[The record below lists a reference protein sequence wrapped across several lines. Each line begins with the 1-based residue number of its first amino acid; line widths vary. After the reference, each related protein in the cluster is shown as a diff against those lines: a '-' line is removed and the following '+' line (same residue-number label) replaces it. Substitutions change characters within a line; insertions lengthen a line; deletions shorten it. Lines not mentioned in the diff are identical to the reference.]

1 MPTIDDLNAAFAQLE
16 RGAPTEIA
24 DVPGP
29 TTSNVELVHALARTN
44 RRPRRALTAIGGA
57 VAVAAT
63 VTAIVTASSIGHGRH
78 SPTAGAN
85 SISAAGSPS
94 VSASSASS
102 ASSAPLPLLATPHFA
117 AHTLPAGLSVYTD
130 YATPL
135 LQQVDLSRTGDSA
148 AVDLLFSNASNWQ
161 PTIPADAVA
170 VSVNGVPG
178 YYSPAFDLSK
188 APAGGEIPAGI
199 APGIVWQPAA
209 GYWAFATQLGTF
221 GDGHTQLSQQ
231 EFVATATAVYSD
243 GPWSATVSPVKFGY
257 LPVGLVLFDAGI
269 IYRGP
274 GDVDVRFDLG
284 LPSGDSRGSLSIEIE
299 TTSIHDPG
307 DNPVNGF
314 SGSYDPTLVRVS
326 NGKVEISLGGSAD
339 APITT
344 AEATQILQSVTVA
357 ANLKSTAGWFPL
369 ATALP

>member
-1 MPTIDDLNAAFAQLE
+1 MAH
-16 RGAPTEIA
+16 
-24 DVPGP
+24 
-29 TTSNVELVHALARTN
+29 TSHG
-44 RRPRRALTAIGGA
+44 PRRALTAIGGA

-63 VTAIVTASSIGHGRH
+63 VAAIVSVAAIGHGSH
-78 SPTAGAN
+78 SPAAGAN

-94 VSASSASS
+94 ASASSAPS
-102 ASSAPLPLLATPHFA
+102 ASAVAAPLPLLATPHFA
-117 AHTLPAGLSVYTD
+117 VHALPAGLSVYTD

-148 AVDLLFSNASNWQ
+148 AVDLLVSNASNWQ

-170 VSVNGVPG
+170 VSVNGVTG
-178 YYSPAFDLSK
+178 YYSPTFDLSK
-188 APAGGEIPAGI
+188 APAGGEIPAGT
-199 APGIVWQPAA
+199 APGIVWQPIT

-257 LPVGLVLFDAGI
+257 LPAGLVIFDAGV

-274 GDVDVRFDLG
+274 GDVDVRFNLG
-284 LPSGDSRGSLSIEIE
+284 LPSGDSQGSLAIEIE
-299 TTSIHDPG
+299 TTAVREPG

-326 NGKVEISLGGSAD
+326 NGKVEISLGGSAN
-339 APITT
+339 APITKD
-344 AEATQILQSVTVA
+344 EATQILQSVTVA